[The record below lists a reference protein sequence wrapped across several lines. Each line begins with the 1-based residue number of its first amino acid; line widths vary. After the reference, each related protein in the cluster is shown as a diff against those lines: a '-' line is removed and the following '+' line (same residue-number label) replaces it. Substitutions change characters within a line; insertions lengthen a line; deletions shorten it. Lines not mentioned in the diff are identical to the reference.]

1 LTTKPDRYIPA
12 LNRRFLTP
20 LYDPVM
26 RLLMREERFRTLL
39 LDQVHLAP
47 GMTVL
52 DLGCGTGTLAA
63 MIQQRTPG
71 IVLYAL
77 DGDPQVLD
85 QARQKAHRA
94 GVEVRWQEG
103 LADQLPYP
111 DGSFNRVLSSLVVHH
126 LTRAAK
132 QRAFREVYRVL
143 KDGGE
148 FHIADF
154 GPPHTLPMQLIG
166 ALTARLEEARDN
178 LRGDLPA
185 FLAEAGFSNVREQGA
200 LGTVF
205 GPLSLYRAVK
215 PAAVLGG

>member
-1 LTTKPDRYIPA
+1 MTTKPDRYIPA

-26 RLLMREERFRTLL
+26 RLLMREQRFRTQL
-39 LDQVHLAP
+39 LDQARLAP

-52 DLGCGTGTLAA
+52 DLGCGTGTLAV
-63 MIQQRTPG
+63 MIQQRFPG
-71 IVLYAL
+71 IVLHAL

-85 QARQKAHRA
+85 RAREKARQA
-94 GVEVRWQEG
+94 GVDVRWQEG
-103 LADQLPYP
+103 LAGRLPYP
-111 DGSFNRVLSSLVVHH
+111 DGWFDRVVSSLMVHH

-132 QRAFREVYRVL
+132 RGAFQEAYRVL

-148 FHIADF
+148 LHIADF

-166 ALTARLEEARDN
+166 ALTAHLEEARDN
-178 LRGDLPA
+178 LRGDLLPM
-185 FLAEAGFSNVREQGA
+185 LAGAGFSHVQEQAA

-205 GPLSLYRAVK
+205 GPLSLYRAIKPVK
-215 PAAVLGG
+215 DLPG